1 LNDYVDNYIKYSAL
15 FWLHWPVVSGIIL
28 WAFCSFSK
36 QEGITVFKDRYD
48 VVIIGAGPA
57 GIFTAIELS
66 RRQSGLSVLIV
77 DKGREISKRICPAR
91 ETGKCMNC
99 RPCAIVS
106 GWSGAGAFSD
116 GKLSLSPEVGGRILD
131 YMDHAE
137 AVELIKYT
145 DSIYLDFGAD
155 AQVHGLNTAR
165 VEEIKYEAMKHNIQ
179 LIPCGVRH
187 LGTEKAFK
195 LLKRMY
201 EYLMDET
208 NTEFSE
214 LTEAKDIIV
223 EDGRV
228 TGIVLEKRGCE
239 TRTVKCSYLVLAP
252 GRDGAEW
259 LSDQAKKL
267 GITTFNNE
275 VDIGVR
281 VEVPNAV
288 MDHLTRDLYEAKLVY
303 YSDTF
308 ENKVRTFCMN
318 PGGVVS
324 EEHYDGRIAVVN
336 GHSYADSNLKTD
348 NTNFAVL
355 VSTRFTEPF
364 NQPIEYGKYVA
375 QLGNMLTGGGIM
387 IQRLGDLL
395 MGRRTDASRLKKS
408 VTKPTL
414 ASAVPGDL
422 SYVLP
427 QRYLTSIVEALKAF
441 DKLAPGL
448 YSRDTLL
455 YGVEVKFYSS
465 KVQVNNRFE
474 TEVKNMY
481 AIGDGAGI
489 TRGLMQAS
497 ATGICVARNILDK
510 CGAEHREGLTVG

>member
-1 LNDYVDNYIKYSAL
+1 LDGFGED
-15 FWLHWPVVSGIIL
+15 
-28 WAFCSFSK
+28 
-36 QEGITVFKDRYD
+36 ITVNQKYD

-57 GIFTAIELS
+57 GIFTALELS
-66 RRQSGLSVLIV
+66 KEDKNLSILIV
-77 DKGREISKRICPAR
+77 DKGREISKRTCPAR
-91 ETGKCMNC
+91 KTGKCVNC
-99 RPCAIVS
+99 SPCAIVS

-131 YMDHAE
+131 YMDRKDAE
-137 AVELIKYT
+137 SLIRYT
-145 DSIYLDFGAD
+145 DSVYLKFGASG
-155 AQVHGLNTAR
+155 VIHGLNTSR
-165 VEEIKYEAMKHNIQ
+165 VDEIKYEAQKNNIR

-187 LGTEKAFK
+187 LGTEKAFDV
-195 LLKRMY
+195 LRGMY
-201 EYLMDET
+201 DYLIEET
-208 NTEFSE
+208 RTEFSE
-214 LTEAKDIIV
+214 LTTARDILAQ
-223 EDGRV
+223 DGKV
-228 TGIVLEKRGCE
+228 SGIVLQKRGE
-239 TRTVKCSYLVLAP
+239 EPQVVKCSHLVLAP

-259 LSDQAKKL
+259 LTDQARKV
-267 GITTFNNE
+267 GISTFNNE

-281 VEVPNAV
+281 VEVPNAI
-288 MDHLTRDLYEAKLVY
+288 MDHLTKDLYEAKLVY

-324 EEHYDGRIAVVN
+324 EEHYDGKIAVVN
-336 GHSYADSNLKTD
+336 GHSYADQNLKTD

-364 NQPIEYGKYVA
+364 NQPIEYGKYIA

-387 IQRLGDLL
+387 VQRLGDLIL
-395 MGRRTDASRLKKS
+395 GRRTDASRLRKS
-408 VTKPTL
+408 VTVPTL
-414 ASAVPGDL
+414 NSAVPGDL

-427 QRYLTSIVEALKAF
+427 QRYLTSITEALKAF

-465 KVQVNNRFE
+465 KVEVNNRFE
-474 TEVKNMY
+474 TAVRNMY

-497 ATGICVARNILDK
+497 ATGVVVARNIL
-510 CGAEHREGLTVG
+510 ETV